1 MVYIYPLRGRD
12 IQSELKAKLSDTIS
26 TTVIERSGCV
36 DIKGTLEL
44 RILSEILSETNIGE
58 S

>member
-1 MVYIYPLRGRD
+1 MVYRHPLRGRD

-36 DIKGTLEL
+36 DIKGRL
-44 RILSEILSETNIGE
+44 
-58 S
+58 